1 MTAVI
6 TLPTDL
12 HRMSAHVEPDRGDNV
27 KLVIYCGDVAVVF
40 TGMDDAQAARI
51 ATAIEAPLY
60 SVGDAT

>member
-6 TLPTDL
+6 TLPTDRT
-12 HRMSAHVEPDRGDNV
+12 RMSAHVEPDRGDSV

-40 TGMDDAQAARI
+40 TGLDEAQAERI

-60 SVGDAT
+60 PVGDAA